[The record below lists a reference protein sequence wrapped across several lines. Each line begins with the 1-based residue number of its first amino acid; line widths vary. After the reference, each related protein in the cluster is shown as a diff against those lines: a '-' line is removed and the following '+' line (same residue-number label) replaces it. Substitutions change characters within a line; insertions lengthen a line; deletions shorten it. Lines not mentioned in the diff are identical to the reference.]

1 MPETITRE
9 TFADM
14 MAAAAALIR
23 EHQAE
28 LCRLDSHGGDGDHG
42 TTMARAM
49 NQAGQAAAASQGG
62 VSTLLKDVGWAVM
75 GIDGGATGPLFGTLF
90 TKMAAAAGDTIEDSR
105 ALAEVFEAGL
115 AGVRKR
121 SKAEPGDKTLL
132 DALAPAVGAL
142 RRSAEQGVSIP
153 DALDAAAQ
161 AARQGAEST
170 RDMQARFGR
179 AKNLGEGSI
188 GEPDPGA
195 TSMAYLF
202 AGFTQGVKNNA

>member
-1 MPETITRE
+1 MPDIITRE
-9 TFADM
+9 IFASM
-14 MAAAAALIR
+14 IAAAARRVR

-49 NQAGQAAAASQGG
+49 SQAEQAATKAGGG
-62 VSTLLKDVGWAVM
+62 VSALLKDAGWAVM

-90 TKMAAAAGDTIEDSR
+90 TKMAAAAGDSMADSA
-105 ALAEVFEAGL
+105 ALANVFESGL

-121 SKAEPGDKTLL
+121 SKAAPGDKTLV
-132 DALAPAVGAL
+132 DALAPAVEAL
-142 RRSAEQGVSIP
+142 RAAADQGASIP
-153 DALDAAAQ
+153 DALDAAAR
-161 AARQGAEST
+161 AAQEGAEAT

-179 AKNLGEGSI
+179 AKHLGEGSI

-202 AGFTQGVKNNA
+202 AGFAEGVKGHA